1 MSKGLTRKDKGQ
13 MRERINKQKRD
24 NNNIIIQITLF
35 DVEGKY
41 KPVSTLIE
49 VESVAWYKEHEKEC
63 RQKAIQK
70 ICLQRNWTGKE
81 LLNYGYKRIKV
92 RNYTLWKEIQKR
104 EGKTK

>member
-1 MSKGLTRKDKGQ
+1 MK
-13 MRERINKQKRD
+13 ERTNKQKKEI
-24 NNNIIIQITLF
+24 NVIIQISLF
-35 DVEGKY
+35 DVTGKY

-81 LLNYGYKRIKV
+81 LLKLGYKKIKV
-92 RNYTLWKEIQKR
+92 RNYSLWKEIQKR
-104 EGKTK
+104 EGEKK

>member
-1 MSKGLTRKDKGQ
+1 MDRRGRDNKR
-13 MRERINKQKRD
+13 MRERTNKQTKQTKE
-24 NNNIIIQITLF
+24 NNIIIQITLF
-35 DVEGKY
+35 DVNGKY

-81 LLNYGYKRIKV
+81 LLKLGYKKIKV
-92 RNYTLWKEIQKR
+92 RNYTLWKEIQKKER
-104 EGKTK
+104 EK

>member
-1 MSKGLTRKDKGQ
+1 MKEK
-13 MRERINKQKRD
+13 INKQKK

-35 DVEGKY
+35 DVNGKY

-81 LLNYGYKRIKV
+81 LLKLGYKKIKV
-92 RNYTLWKEIQKR
+92 RNYSLWKEIQKR
-104 EGKTK
+104 EEEKKWRGLNL

>member
-1 MSKGLTRKDKGQ
+1 MK
-13 MRERINKQKRD
+13 ERTNKQKKEI
-24 NNNIIIQITLF
+24 NVIIQITLF
-35 DVEGKY
+35 DVTGKY

-81 LLNYGYKRIKV
+81 LLKLGYKKIKV
-92 RNYTLWKEIQKR
+92 RNYSLWKEIQKR
-104 EGKTK
+104 EGEKKWRGLNL

>member
-1 MSKGLTRKDKGQ
+1 MYKK
-13 MRERINKQKRD
+13 ENKK
-24 NNNIIIQITLF
+24 NSTLIQITLF
-35 DVEGKY
+35 DVNGKY

-81 LLNYGYKRIKV
+81 LLKLGYKRIKV
-92 RNYTLWKEIQKR
+92 RNYTLWKEIQKKK
-104 EGKTK
+104 EKEK

>member
-1 MSKGLTRKDKGQ
+1 MGLRGKKE
-13 MRERINKQKRD
+13 MKEKINKQKSNN

-35 DVEGKY
+35 DVNGKY

-81 LLNYGYKRIKV
+81 LLKLGYKKIKV
-92 RNYTLWKEIQKR
+92 RNYSLWKEIQKR
-104 EGKTK
+104 EGEKK